1 MWTTCL
7 PRASIDDACAYRD
20 KRDREID
27 ALEGRLDAMG
37 EAERRALIQV
47 GGLAKARKRVCESE
61 ALTTWAN
68 EFANHFMAAAAELG
82 DADDALAGVETAV
95 FAKRMGDETETI
107 RGAIA
112 LFDEDA
118 ASSSINDLVAAWQA
132 LKQPTPHSAT
142 KMKLYARRFEAICGG
157 RVLAKITEE
166 DARRFRDWLQQQP
179 FKASADKHLGAM
191 RRLWKLGKREGL
203 VDGHNPFEDVEAV
216 KQPRR
221 EKRRRFYDDEA
232 QALLSALEQQE
243 AQFSLAMRMLYWH
256 GARGKEVL
264 NLTGANI
271 ETVSGIACWTV
282 RANAGKNSPSDRI
295 VPLHSKVR
303 DEVLAR
309 AMAAGVAPLFNDFPL
324 WGTGRQ
330 GAFQKQASRFIRAV
344 VGIKDSAV
352 VTHGLRH
359 YWVWRADNVG
369 IPPNVQRAITGHAPI
384 PDVHG
389 RVYSSP
395 PDVRVLSAWLEKI
408 KT

>member
-1 MWTTCL
+1 
-7 PRASIDDACAYRD
+7 
-20 KRDREID
+20 
-27 ALEGRLDAMG
+27 
-37 EAERRALIQV
+37 
-47 GGLAKARKRVCESE
+47 
-61 ALTTWAN
+61 
-68 EFANHFMAAAAELG
+68 
-82 DADDALAGVETAV
+82 
-95 FAKRMGDETETI
+95 
-107 RGAIA
+107 
-112 LFDEDA
+112 
-118 ASSSINDLVAAWQA
+118 
-132 LKQPTPHSAT
+132 
-142 KMKLYARRFEAICGG
+142 MKLYARRFEAICGG